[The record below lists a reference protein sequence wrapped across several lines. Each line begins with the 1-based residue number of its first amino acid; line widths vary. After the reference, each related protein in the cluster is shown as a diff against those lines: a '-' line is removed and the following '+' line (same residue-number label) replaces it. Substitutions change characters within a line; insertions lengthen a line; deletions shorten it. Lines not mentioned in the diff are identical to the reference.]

1 VSARRPREAERFVDT
16 HVDPAQAERD
26 VAEIRR
32 CGFVI
37 VEDFLDAA
45 DLTATRTALRPHL
58 RAEFLGRND
67 FEGHQTE
74 RVYSLVGR
82 APIFAD
88 LVEHPRILALCDAFL
103 APNYLLT
110 ASQAINIHPGETPQP
125 LHTDD
130 VFYPLPRPRS
140 AVSLSTIYAVDPFTR
155 ENGATQVVP
164 GSHLWPDDA
173 VTHLLT
179 AVDFETVPPH
189 ARQPRTPRPLPPEIA
204 AQLVDVEL
212 DAGSVIVF
220 LGTLLHRGGANRSTA
235 ARLAL
240 SNQYCEPWARQQE
253 NYTLSIS
260 KETARTLSPRVQ
272 ALLGY
277 SIHPP
282 FMGHALGLHP
292 RRILE
297 DD

>member
-1 VSARRPREAERFVDT
+1 MDT
-16 HVDPAQAERD
+16 RVDPAQAERD

-140 AVSLSTIYAVDPFTR
+140 AVSLSTIYAVDPFTP

-220 LGTLLHRGGANRSTA
+220 LGTLVPQRRRTPGALEPILRAVGTTAGELHAVDFEGDGAHALA
-235 ARLAL
+235 ARA
-240 SNQYCEPWARQQE
+240 SAPGIQHPSAVHGPRAR
-253 NYTLSIS
+253 
-260 KETARTLSPRVQ
+260 AAP
-272 ALLGY
+272 A
-277 SIHPP
+277 
-282 FMGHALGLHP
+282 AHP
-292 RRILE
+292 RGRLSGS
-297 DD
+297 DSPSVACGAAARR